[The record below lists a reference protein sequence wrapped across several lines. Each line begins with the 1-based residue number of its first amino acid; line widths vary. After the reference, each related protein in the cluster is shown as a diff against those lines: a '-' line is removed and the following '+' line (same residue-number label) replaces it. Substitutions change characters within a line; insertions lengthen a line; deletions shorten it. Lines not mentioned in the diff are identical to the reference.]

1 MFCKVEPTEGD
12 SRSAMKT
19 LDAIVIGLGGM
30 GSAAAYHLSSRGA
43 TVLGLDSHHAAHDL
57 GSSHGG
63 SRIFRQAYHEGS
75 RYVPLVL
82 RASELWRKLEADS
95 GEHIME
101 VTGGLLVG
109 APESDIIL
117 GSLLS
122 AKMHRLAHQL
132 LTANELADRFPN
144 FKLTQN
150 EVAVHELNAGFVR
163 PERAVSAFL
172 RVAAEMGAELHFNEP
187 VAAWEIVDSGE
198 VRVTTY
204 AGVYEAAR
212 LILAPGAWVPDLIC
226 GLNLPIHVRRHVMAW
241 FEPITD
247 IESFMPAHFPVYV
260 WQSSSD
266 RTFYGFPA
274 IDGRNGGVKVAMHSG
289 GDLCTPQTID
299 RAISGKDER
308 ELREELAAHIP
319 SLNGLLLRAETCMYT
334 LTADEHFIVGLHPH
348 YPQVSIACG
357 FSGHGFKF
365 ASVIGEILADLVLR
379 GKTSHD
385 IEFLSPLRFRM

>member
-109 APESDIIL
+109 APESDIIW

-132 LTANELADRFPN
+132 LTVSEVADRFPN
-144 FKLTQN
+144 FKLNQN
-150 EVAVHELNAGFVR
+150 EVAVL
-163 PERAVSAFL
+163 
-172 RVAAEMGAELHFNEP
+172 
-187 VAAWEIVDSGE
+187 E
-198 VRVTTY
+198 V
-204 AGVYEAAR
+204 
-212 LILAPGAWVPDLIC
+212 
-226 GLNLPIHVRRHVMAW
+226 N
-241 FEPITD
+241 
-247 IESFMPAHFPVYV
+247 
-260 WQSSSD
+260 
-266 RTFYGFPA
+266 
-274 IDGRNGGVKVAMHSG
+274 
-289 GDLCTPQTID
+289 
-299 RAISGKDER
+299 
-308 ELREELAAHIP
+308 
-319 SLNGLLLRAETCMYT
+319 
-334 LTADEHFIVGLHPH
+334 
-348 YPQVSIACG
+348 
-357 FSGHGFKF
+357 
-365 ASVIGEILADLVLR
+365 
-379 GKTSHD
+379 
-385 IEFLSPLRFRM
+385 